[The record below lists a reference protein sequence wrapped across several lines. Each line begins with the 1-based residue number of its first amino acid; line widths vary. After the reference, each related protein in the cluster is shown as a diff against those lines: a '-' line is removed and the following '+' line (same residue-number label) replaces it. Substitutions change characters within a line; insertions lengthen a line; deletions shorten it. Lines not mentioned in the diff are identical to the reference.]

1 MHIREALEGDLESMW
16 GIFRAVLAGRG
27 ALPFSAAIDRDAFHC
42 QWFSDDLLTYVAEE
56 GPHQLGMYKLGANYP
71 GLTHHIAGA
80 TYLVRPEVR
89 DRGVGRALA
98 QHSIAR
104 AQDADYLE
112 MQFNFVPSNNTAAL
126 TLYQELGFTII
137 ETLPKVHRDP
147 QRGLVD
153 AYVMQRFLQ

>member
-1 MHIREALEGDLESMW
+1 MHIREAVEEDLESMW
-16 GIFRAVLAGRG
+16 GIFRAVRG
-27 ALPFSAAIDRDAFHC
+27 GDALPFSAAIDRDAFHC
-42 QWFSDDLLTYVAEE
+42 QWFSEALLTYVAEE

-71 GLTHHIAGA
+71 GLAHHVASA

-89 DRGVGRALA
+89 DRGVGRALV

-112 MQFNFVPSNNTAAL
+112 MQFNYVPSSNVPAV
-126 TLYQELGFTII
+126 TLYQELDFTII
-137 ETLPKVHRDP
+137 DTLPNAFRDP

-153 AYVMQRFLQ
+153 VYVMQRFLQ